1 MIKMQVFKKGM
12 PGNCGTLTKNNV
24 IVNGAVV
31 PYNISMYN
39 HTQQESSREDE

>member
-1 MIKMQVFKKGM
+1 MIKMQVFKKGI
-12 PGNCGTLTKNNV
+12 PGNCGTLTKNN
-24 IVNGAVV
+24 VNGAVV